1 MSDEKKLNPT
11 VKLLFDLGPVVL
23 FFVAYTILKDDVFVF
38 RGVEYAGFIVVTA
51 LFVPLFALTTFVLY
65 LLTGRVSAMQI
76 MTLVLVAFFGGL
88 SVWFNDE
95 RFFKLKP
102 TLVYLLFTAI
112 LGFGLL
118 RGQSYLKLVMG
129 EVMPL
134 LQEGWMILTKRLVL
148 FFLVLAMANEF
159 VWRTM
164 STDFWVNFETFAMPA
179 AMFIFFMSQSGLMQ
193 KYAIEEAVEE
203 KEES

>member
-118 RGQSYLKLVMG
+118 RGKSYLKLVMG